1 MTEHELREQ
10 VNNYQPNKYVL
21 EALKTVA
28 VAATVG
34 PSASGKT
41 TVMYRAIAS
50 WPNVHLILDET
61 SRPPR
66 HHEQQNIDYLF
77 RSREEI
83 IKDMQDGAL
92 VQVAIGPNGD
102 LYCTHLRGYPRG
114 GIGAIALIPA
124 AVEQFRNL
132 PFSSFVAAFIVP
144 ENYDRWQEWL
154 ANQARYSTWTPQQK
168 QKRLEEARESY
179 EFALSD
185 NQIRFVL
192 NDTIEA
198 ASDRFMQVARG
209 QDPDD
214 EQKARTIAQ
223 TNLERLGHEIST

>member
-1 MTEHELREQ
+1 M
-10 VNNYQPNKYVL
+10 
-21 EALKTVA
+21 
-28 VAATVG
+28 
-34 PSASGKT
+34 
-41 TVMYRAIAS
+41 
-50 WPNVHLILDET
+50 
-61 SRPPR
+61 
-66 HHEQQNIDYLF
+66 
-77 RSREEI
+77 
-83 IKDMQDGAL
+83 
-92 VQVAIGPNGD
+92 
-102 LYCTHLRGYPRG
+102 
-114 GIGAIALIPA
+114 
-124 AVEQFRNL
+124 
-132 PFSSFVAAFIVP
+132 P

-214 EQKARTIAQ
+214 EQNARMIAQ